1 MCGRAMRRN
10 GFTKARPQRWRCD
23 ACRLSTVAERGDP
36 ACRAEFRA
44 FIAWVTGKESMGEAA
59 ARLGITRQTFSAR
72 IAWCWSVEPVLPPA
86 SRSHRYVMA
95 DGTYVP
101 YGWCLLALT
110 GDDGQPVAWQWCS
123 TETKDAYRQ
132 LFGRSKRPGLLV
144 CDGGQ
149 GCLAAAGARWKG
161 VRAQRCLVHVLRNT
175 RVDLT
180 NRPKS
185 EAGRALLR
193 LARRLTK
200 ISTVDGAANWLAE
213 LNAWH
218 GEHGDYLKERTTAK
232 QDPAH
237 ARGRKWW
244 WTHERLRRA
253 CFRLVRLNRA
263 GMLFA
268 FCDPAIA
275 GGRRIVAVDHEPA
288 GRRDQR
294 GCQAH
299 ARPPPGTVGRAY
311 ETVLRMDGVYAHG
324 TSRHH
329 VVRHARLLEIHRKG
343 TGGGRRADA
352 RDRDRR
358 ATAGRRR
365 RRLRGRVRHQERL
378 GRTLSLTHRHAIDTH
393 DKTHFSLLNPFFPPY
408 ENGAESL
415 SRIRP

>member
-1 MCGRAMRRN
+1 
-10 GFTKARPQRWRCD
+10 
-23 ACRLSTVAERGDP
+23 
-36 ACRAEFRA
+36 
-44 FIAWVTGKESMGEAA
+44 MGEAA

-110 GDDGQPVAWQWCS
+110 GDDGRPVAWQWCS

-180 NRPKS
+180 NRPRS

-253 CFRLVRLNRA
+253 YFRLVRLNRA
-263 GMLFA
+263 GMPFA

-275 GGRRIVAVDHEPA
+275 GDGESLPSTTNQLEGGTNAVVKRTLDHHRGLSEEHMKRCCEWTVYMLTEHPDPMSFVTPDYWKSTGKEPA
-288 GRRDQR
+288 EDDG
-294 GCQAH
+294 
-299 ARPPPGTVGRAY
+299 PTPVTVTGVQLPAAGVDAY
-311 ETVLRMDGVYAHG
+311 EGG
-324 TSRHH
+324 FG
-329 VVRHARLLEIHRKG
+329 IRKG
-343 TGGGRRADA
+343 WGGR
-352 RDRDRR
+352 
-358 ATAGRRR
+358 
-365 RRLRGRVRHQERL
+365 
-378 GRTLSLTHRHAIDTH
+378 
-393 DKTHFSLLNPFFPPY
+393 
-408 ENGAESL
+408 
-415 SRIRP
+415 SR

>member
-1 MCGRAMRRN
+1 MSRNKSSRARKCPLCGRAMRRN
-10 GFTKARPQRWRCD
+10 GFTKARSQRWRCD

-36 ACRAEFRA
+36 ARRAEFRA

-110 GDDGQPVAWQWCS
+110 GDDGRPVAWQWCS

-185 EAGRALLR
+185 EAGRALLK

-253 CFRLVRLNRA
+253 YFRLVRLNRA

-275 GGRRIVAVDHEPA
+275 GDGESLPSTTNQLEGGTNAVVKRTLDHHRGLSEEHMKRCCEWTVYMLTEHPDPMAFVTPDYWKSIGKEPA
-288 GRRDQR
+288 EDDG
-294 GCQAH
+294 
-299 ARPPPGTVGRAY
+299 PTPVTVTGVLLPAAGVDAY
-311 ETVLRMDGVYAHG
+311 EGG
-324 TSRHH
+324 FG
-329 VVRHARLLEIHRKG
+329 IRKG
-343 TGGGRRADA
+343 WGGR
-352 RDRDRR
+352 
-358 ATAGRRR
+358 
-365 RRLRGRVRHQERL
+365 
-378 GRTLSLTHRHAIDTH
+378 
-393 DKTHFSLLNPFFPPY
+393 
-408 ENGAESL
+408 
-415 SRIRP
+415 SR

>member
-10 GFTKARPQRWRCD
+10 GFTKARSQRWRCD

-36 ACRAEFRA
+36 ARRAEFRA

-110 GDDGQPVAWQWCS
+110 GDDGRPVAWQWCS

-185 EAGRALLR
+185 EAGRALLK

-253 CFRLVRLNRA
+253 YFRLVRLNRA
-263 GMLFA
+263 RDAVRVLR
-268 FCDPAIA
+268 PRHR

-288 GRRDQR
+288 GGRDQR

-324 TSRHH
+324 TSPTPCRSS
-329 VVRHARLLEIHRKG
+329 RPT
-343 TGGGRRADA
+343 TGNPPERNRRRTTGRR
-352 RDRDRR
+352 
-358 ATAGRRR
+358 
-365 RRLRGRVRHQERL
+365 
-378 GRTLSLTHRHAIDTH
+378 
-393 DKTHFSLLNPFFPPY
+393 P
-408 ENGAESL
+408 
-415 SRIRP
+415 